1 MELRNSRQLPVA
13 RDIAWIALGDP
24 GVLQGCIP
32 GCESIER
39 IDDTTWT
46 IVVAATLGPVGGRW
60 TGRIRL
66 TDVVAPTSYT
76 LHFDG
81 LGSSAGLTRGRA
93 VVTLQPQGPM
103 NTLLTY
109 DLKAQF
115 GGEFAGLDTPQVDG
129 AAGKLAD
136 EFFRRLTAAIAPH
149 HKLNDP
155 VPAST
160 ADTADTADGEAA
172 TALAADGTMRDMPST
187 RAGMTRWWPWAVAL
201 IVLIF
206 IVMWGNHAG

>member
-13 RDIAWIALGDP
+13 RDVAWIALNDP

-60 TGRIRL
+60 TGRIKL
-66 TDVVAPTSYT
+66 TDVVVPTSYT
-76 LHFDG
+76 LNFDG
-81 LGSSAGLTRGRA
+81 LGSSAGLTHGRA

-103 NTLLTY
+103 NTLITY

-129 AAGKLAD
+129 AASKLAD
-136 EFFRRLTAAIAPH
+136 TFFRRLTTAIAPH

-155 VPAST
+155 VA
-160 ADTADTADGEAA
+160 ADGEVAA
-172 TALAADGTMRDMPST
+172 ALATDAAMRDMPST
-187 RAGMTRWWPWAVAL
+187 RGKMARWWPWAAAL
-201 IVLIF
+201 LILIF